1 MRTHDSAT
9 TPTAIAVTA
18 PETTPGAR
26 TAGAGTGRTAAPSGA
41 DAGHTVARRTSRAD
55 AGHATAPSRATVR
68 RTPRADAGHT
78 AAHEASASG
87 SPAGT
92 VAPARTPASDPRARG
107 TLLAGL
113 GVVAFSLTFPSTV
126 WGLESFGPWSLVAV
140 RSTLAA
146 LVAGVFLLV
155 GRVPL
160 PERRHW
166 AGLAVV
172 GGGVVVGFPLLT
184 SLALQTSTTSHAAV
198 VVGLLPLTTAAFAA
212 LRTGRR
218 PSRTFW
224 IAAVSGAVV
233 VLGFTLGESGGSLS
247 TGDLYL
253 FGALLVC
260 AAGYTEGGR
269 LAALMPGWQV
279 IGWALILCLPLMLA
293 ASAVALSLEPVHLN
307 AHGVVGLLWVALGST
322 FFGLY
327 VWYRGMAAIG
337 IPKASQLQ
345 LAQPLLTLVW
355 SVTLLGETLSPAAPV
370 AAVAVLVCIAV
381 TQRSKS

>member
-1 MRTHDSAT
+1 MRAHDSAT
-9 TPTAIAVTA
+9 ASQTIAVTA
-18 PETTPGAR
+18 SERSATTATGAVA
-26 TAGAGTGRTAAPSGA
+26 TGAGT
-41 DAGHTVARRTSRAD
+41 
-55 AGHATAPSRATVR
+55 PSRT
-68 RTPRADAGHT
+68 
-78 AAHEASASG
+78 
-87 SPAGT
+87 
-92 VAPARTPASDPRARG
+92 RG
-107 TLLAGL
+107 TLLALL
-113 GVVAFSLTFPSTV
+113 GVISFSLTFPSTV

-146 LVAGVFLLV
+146 LIAGAFLLA

-172 GGGVVVGFPLLT
+172 AGGVVVGFPLLT
-184 SLALQTSTTSHAAV
+184 TLALQTSTTSHAAV
-198 VVGLLPLTTAAFAA
+198 VVGLLPLTTATLAA
-212 LRTGRR
+212 IRTGRR

-224 IAAVSGAVV
+224 CAAVAGAVV
-233 VLGFTLGESGGSLS
+233 VIAFTLKESGGALS

-279 IGWALILCLPLMLA
+279 IGWALVFCLPLMVA
-293 ASAVALSLEPVHLN
+293 ASAVALSVEPVHLN
-307 AHGVVGLLWVALGST
+307 AHGVIGLIWVAAGST

-327 VWYRGMAAIG
+327 VWYRGMAEIG

-345 LAQPLLTLVW
+345 LAQPLLTLFW
-355 SVTLLGETLSPAAPV
+355 SVFLLGETLPLAAPL
-370 AAVAVLVCIAV
+370 AAVSVLVCIAV
-381 TQRSKS
+381 TQRAKG